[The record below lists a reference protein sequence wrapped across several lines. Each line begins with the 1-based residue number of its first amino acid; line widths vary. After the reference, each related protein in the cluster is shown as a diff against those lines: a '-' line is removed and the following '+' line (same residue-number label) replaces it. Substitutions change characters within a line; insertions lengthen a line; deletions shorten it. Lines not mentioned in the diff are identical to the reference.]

1 LQMKE
6 HLPLRYFVVTFAWAW
21 LIEIPLALAGF
32 GYIQI
37 GKELLKVIALPATIV
52 ATFGPAAGVF
62 YSLHT
67 LNGKGSIKKYLKNLC
82 DLRLGW
88 KAWLIPI
95 IVLGAS
101 TYVAWVV
108 PELWG
113 EPRLKMLLPSL
124 WAFPLYLLIM
134 IFFGGGQ
141 EELGWRG
148 YILDPMEERL
158 GPWLGNLLLGV
169 IWAVWHLPLWF
180 IPIPGFT
187 ESYTNFAGF
196 TIQTI
201 GYSYFFAWVRQ
212 TSGKRTMA
220 CLVTHGMANA
230 FILVFPTVLMIKGV
244 PQTRFWLWVWLTFAI
259 GITTMM
265 IRTLKVNRSKYEPE
279 YQKKEINFETPHNR
293 RGSNKCLARE

>member
-1 LQMKE
+1 MKE

-134 IFFGGGQ
+134 IFSEADRKSWVGAVIFLIQWKNVWVHGLAIFCLVSFGRFGIFHCGSSPFLASLNHILILQ
-141 EELGWRG
+141 DLPYRQLGIPTFLLG
-148 YILDPMEERL
+148 SARL
-158 GPWLGNLLLGV
+158 RANVPWLV
-169 IWAVWHLPLWF
+169 
-180 IPIPGFT
+180 
-187 ESYTNFAGF
+187 S
-196 TIQTI
+196 
-201 GYSYFFAWVRQ
+201 
-212 TSGKRTMA
+212 
-220 CLVTHGMANA
+220 
-230 FILVFPTVLMIKGV
+230 
-244 PQTRFWLWVWLTFAI
+244 
-259 GITTMM
+259 
-265 IRTLKVNRSKYEPE
+265 
-279 YQKKEINFETPHNR
+279 
-293 RGSNKCLARE
+293 